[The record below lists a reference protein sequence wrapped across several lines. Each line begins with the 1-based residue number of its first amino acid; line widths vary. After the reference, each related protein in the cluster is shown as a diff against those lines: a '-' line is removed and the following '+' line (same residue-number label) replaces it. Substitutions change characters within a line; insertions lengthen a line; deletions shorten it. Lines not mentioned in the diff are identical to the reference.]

1 MKEALNLEIR
11 KNCKRLYIR
20 LFFVFIVVVVLV
32 SQIGIEKYKHEVG
45 KEQEFVNVEKSKIE
59 RYMNYTQFGI
69 MGYHIFL
76 TPPPFSALFYN
87 STTITELQALI
98 NSTVVLTFLRFE
110 EGENIF
116 KRPTGGS
123 LDLSWF
129 FLNIGGGLI
138 LLWCFFTFR
147 GPDYIRF
154 LLDAKDGKTVFFS
167 IILARILL
175 VLASLL
181 IIMGVVILQF
191 LVNGLSIDFYDFILF
206 FSGLAL
212 VLILLISISSSF
224 GFFQNWLKGALYT
237 AGVCVF
243 LFFILPEALNILIEI
258 KSTNI
263 KSRYQHELD
272 KLKVVVKFERE
283 AYERSNRY
291 KNRPEEERR
300 KEEKKEAESYW
311 LNEFLAL
318 VKFEQ
323 VLMKELAENTH
334 FYQFLCIFNP
344 ATFYREVNN
353 ELSGKGF
360 NAYLL
365 FFDYCLA
372 NQKEF
377 VRFYIDKKYGPNYT
391 VIEPFIKNG
400 ENIYHSKSSLPNI
413 FIPGIILILFYIGLL
428 LFISL
433 LCFLKK
439 FSVPK
444 GKEPDQLQIEF
455 EGKNT
460 AFMLCRNNKLKNE
473 YFCFY
478 RHQPRVTC
486 IDKINTKDFKL
497 GLRVSDMVK
506 HFCNITGTN
515 KEKAFDYLS
524 RLNIKDF
531 NTFKVSHED
540 ILKIYFAVKAATDG
554 DLIVI
559 NDFFKKEYLQF
570 EEDFLKLLTYL
581 VDNGKKIIYLSSE
594 MYYPKV
600 ALNGKIIVDFKTFPL
615 DFKEV
620 TLR

>member
-1 MKEALNLEIR
+1 MKEALNLEIK
-11 KNCKRLYIR
+11 KNCKRLFIR
-20 LFFVFIVVVVLV
+20 VFFVFIVLAVLV

-45 KEQEFVNVEKSKIE
+45 KEQEFLNVEKSKIE
-59 RYMNYTQFGI
+59 GYMNYTQFGI

-76 TPPPFSALFYN
+76 APPPFSALFYN
-87 STTITELQALI
+87 STTITELQAWI

-138 LLWCFFTFR
+138 LLWSFFTFR
-147 GPDYIRF
+147 GTDYIRF
-154 LLDAKDGKTVFFS
+154 LLDSKGGKTVFFS

-181 IIMGVVILQF
+181 IIMGVLILQF
-191 LVNGLSIDFYDFILF
+191 LVNGFSIDFYDFILF
-206 FSGLAL
+206 FSILAL

-224 GFFQNWLKGALYT
+224 GFFKNWLKGALFT

-263 KSRYQHELD
+263 KSRYQHELE

-300 KEEKKEAESYW
+300 QEEKKEAESYW
-311 LNEFLAL
+311 LNEFLTL
-318 VKFEQ
+318 VKFER

-334 FYQFLCIFNP
+334 FYQFWCIFNP
-344 ATFYREVNN
+344 VTFYREVNN
-353 ELSGKGF
+353 EISGKGF

-400 ENIYHSKSSLPNI
+400 ENIYHSKSCLPKI
-413 FIPGIILILFYIGLL
+413 FIPGIFLLLFYIGGV

-439 FSVPK
+439 FSIPK
-444 GKEPDQLQIEF
+444 GKEPDRYQIYLR
-455 EGKNT
+455 GRST
-460 AFMLCRNNKLKNE
+460 AFLLCRNNQLKNE
-473 YFCFY
+473 YFCFF
-478 RHQPRVTC
+478 RHQKGMSC

-497 GLRVSDMVK
+497 GLRVSEMVK
-506 HFCNITGTN
+506 HFCKISGT
-515 KEKAFDYLS
+515 S
-524 RLNIKDF
+524 Q
-531 NTFKVSHED
+531 
-540 ILKIYFAVKAATDG
+540 
-554 DLIVI
+554 
-559 NDFFKKEYLQF
+559 KKGL
-570 EEDFLKLLTYL
+570 
-581 VDNGKKIIYLSSE
+581 
-594 MYYPKV
+594 
-600 ALNGKIIVDFKTFPL
+600 
-615 DFKEV
+615 
-620 TLR
+620 

>member
-1 MKEALNLEIR
+1 
-11 KNCKRLYIR
+11 
-20 LFFVFIVVVVLV
+20 
-32 SQIGIEKYKHEVG
+32 
-45 KEQEFVNVEKSKIE
+45 
-59 RYMNYTQFGI
+59 

-76 TPPPFSALFYN
+76 APPPFSALFYN
-87 STTITELQALI
+87 STTITELQAWI

-138 LLWCFFTFR
+138 LLWSFFTFR
-147 GPDYIRF
+147 GTDYIRF
-154 LLDAKDGKTVFFS
+154 LLDSKGGKTVFFS

-181 IIMGVVILQF
+181 IIMGVLILQF
-191 LVNGLSIDFYDFILF
+191 LVNGFSIDFYDFILF
-206 FSGLAL
+206 FSILAL

-224 GFFQNWLKGALYT
+224 GFFKNWLKGALFT

-263 KSRYQHELD
+263 KSRYQHELE

-300 KEEKKEAESYW
+300 QEEKKEAESYW
-311 LNEFLAL
+311 LNEFLTL
-318 VKFEQ
+318 VKFER

-334 FYQFLCIFNP
+334 FYQFWCIFNP
-344 ATFYREVNN
+344 VTFYREVNN
-353 ELSGKGF
+353 EISGKGF

-400 ENIYHSKSSLPNI
+400 ENIYHSKSCLPKI
-413 FIPGIILILFYIGLL
+413 FIPGIFLLLFYIGGV

-439 FSVPK
+439 FSIPK
-444 GKEPDQLQIEF
+444 GKEPDRYQIYLR
-455 EGKNT
+455 GRST
-460 AFMLCRNNKLKNE
+460 AFLLCRNNQLKNE
-473 YFCFY
+473 YFCFF
-478 RHQPRVTC
+478 RNQKGMSC

-497 GLRVSDMVK
+497 GLRVSEMVK
-506 HFCNITGTN
+506 HFCKISGTSQ
-515 KEKAFDYLS
+515 KKAFEYLS
-524 RLNIKDF
+524 MLNINDL
-531 NTFKVSHED
+531 NTYQVSHED
-540 ILKIYFAVKAATDG
+540 ILKIYFVVKASADV
-554 DLIVI
+554 DYIVI

-570 EEDFLKLLTYL
+570 EEDFLKLLTFM
-581 VDNGKKIIYLSSE
+581 VDEGKKIIYLSDE

-600 ALNGKIIVDFKTFPL
+600 ALNGKIKIDYKIFPL
-615 DFKEV
+615 DFKKI